1 MSARGAGFQGH
12 RITFR
17 CLEDQQSVFEGF
29 EEARA
34 TVRSKAG
41 GETEIAYRKG
51 GTGPPLLLLHGYPQ
65 THVMWHKVAPSLAER
80 FTVVAA
86 DLRGYG
92 ASGKPPGGPDHEGY
106 SKRAMAADQ
115 AALMS
120 HLGFERFAVV
130 GHDRGARVT
139 HRLALDHAERVT
151 KAAVLDICPTLAMY
165 ERTDMAF
172 AAAYYHWFFLIQ
184 PFDLP
189 ERMIAA
195 DPDYYM
201 SRKVGAWG
209 ANIEVFDPEAL
220 DAYKV
225 AFRNPET
232 IHASCEDYRA
242 AATIDL
248 AHDRADIDRRIECPL
263 LVLWGAKGV
272 VGNTYDVPAV
282 WRERAGDVR
291 GGPLPTGHF
300 LAEEDPAGT
309 LAALSAFL

>member
-1 MSARGAGFQGH
+1 MF
-12 RITFR
+12 
-17 CLEDQQSVFEGF
+17 DGF
-29 EEARA
+29 EEGRA
-34 TVRSKAG
+34 TVSSDAG
-41 GETEIAYRKG
+41 GETEIAYRIG
-51 GTGPPLLLLHGYPQ
+51 GAGPPVLLLHGYPQ

-92 ASGKPPGGPDHEGY
+92 ASGKPAGGDRHEAY

-120 HLGFERFAVV
+120 GLGFARFAVV

-151 KAAVLDICPTLAMY
+151 HAAVLDICPTLAMY

-172 AAAYYHWFFLIQ
+172 ASAYYHWFFLIQ
-184 PFDLP
+184 PYDLP
-189 ERMIAA
+189 ERLIGA

-220 DAYKV
+220 EAYKA
-225 AFRNPET
+225 AFRKPET

-242 AATIDL
+242 AASIDL
-248 AHDRADIDRRIECPL
+248 EHDRADLDRKLECPL

-272 VGNTYDVPAV
+272 VGRTYDVLEV
-282 WRERAGDVR
+282 WRERAADVR
-291 GGPLPTGHF
+291 GQALPTGHF
-300 LAEEDPAGT
+300 LAEEDPAAT
-309 LAALSAFL
+309 LDALMGFL